1 MSGHGGSRT
10 PQRSGSRWRNT
21 PSPARWGRSPTRRGG
36 RELVIHERVVRDG
49 GTGGI
54 PMLTRTNYVEWSILM
69 KVHLQAARLWE
80 AVEMGDA
87 DHPDDRTALGVILRG
102 VPPEM
107 LRTLAAKDS
116 AKEAWDTVKT
126 LRMGVER
133 VRESRAQVMRRD
145 FENLSFKEGET
156 MEDFALR
163 LTGLISDLQELGD
176 DIDEIKAVRKF
187 LRVVPP
193 RYAQVAISIE
203 TLVDLKTLTIEEV
216 AGRFLAIEE
225 RLDPDTGGSGGK
237 LLLTEE
243 EWHERERRRQSG
255 GGSSGGG
262 YKGGKGK
269 PKPKPPTGAG
279 GGQPHGGAPKR
290 KGNCRKCGKWG
301 HWARECYGKPKQERR
316 EEANVAQVEEVE
328 EPGLLMAVLDAP
340 EEITIAAL
348 QVVFLNEEKV
358 VPKDVGDGS
367 WYADTGASSHMT
379 GRKELF
385 PTLDETVRGTVRFG
399 DGSVVE
405 ICGKGTVLFECL
417 TGKPGREPS
426 RAGLAPSLP

>member
-10 PQRSGSRWRNT
+10 PQRSGSRRRNT
-21 PSPARWGRSPTRRGG
+21 PSPARRGRSPTRRGG
-36 RELVIHERVVRDG
+36 RELVIHEWVVRDG
-49 GTGGI
+49 GAGAI

-107 LRTLAAKDS
+107 LRTLA
-116 AKEAWDTVKT
+116 DTVKT
-126 LRMGVER
+126 LRMGVEH
-133 VRESRAQVMRRD
+133 VCESRAQVLRRD
-145 FENLSFKEGET
+145 FENLLQGGRDSGGLRASPHRPDQRSSGTWRQRRRDQGGE
-156 MEDFALR
+156 EVSA
-163 LTGLISDLQELGD
+163 
-176 DIDEIKAVRKF
+176 
-187 LRVVPP
+187 VVPP

-216 AGRFLAIEE
+216 ASRFLAIEE

-255 GGSSGGG
+255 GGSSSGGS
-262 YKGGKGK
+262 KGGKGK

-328 EPGLLMAVLDAP
+328 EPGLLMAVLMHRRRSQSQLRKPSSSTRKKWCPRTSAM
-340 EEITIAAL
+340 AL
-348 QVVFLNEEKV
+348 
-358 VPKDVGDGS
+358 
-367 WYADTGASSHMT
+367 
-379 GRKELF
+379 
-385 PTLDETVRGTVRFG
+385 GTR
-399 DGSVVE
+399 
-405 ICGKGTVLFECL
+405 TQ
-417 TGKPGREPS
+417 
-426 RAGLAPSLP
+426 GLAAI